1 MSTWLLTNLIKNKI
15 KTEQVAV
22 VLIQPFS
29 GLTEC
34 IDLVNYELA
43 KFSPNLSYEGNLLAF
58 TLEI

>member
-1 MSTWLLTNLIKNKI
+1 M

-22 VLIQPFS
+22 VLGQPFS
-29 GLTEC
+29 GLIEC

-43 KFSPNLSYEGNLLAF
+43 KFPPNLSYEGNLLAF